1 MDSISTV
8 RQNTAAC
15 DSLSNINN
23 VKDQT
28 SAALKAQKVGTPNG
42 ADTIQSDNLFSCRG
56 ERRLYRIKFKC
67 QENL

>member
-42 ADTIQSDNLFSCRG
+42 G
-56 ERRLYRIKFKC
+56 
-67 QENL
+67 